1 MGKGEKNSILS
12 KPSKP
17 KFRAHVSG
25 GCIIRTTKKGV
36 EKSKSDRMK
45 EEDEA
50 RRYKRA
56 IGRTRDHIT
65 DPRRTESRREKGHKE
80 YSRGRPAESPARKRR
95 RSRSRSSTRRSY
107 KDHHH
112 RSEPTTR
119 VKREH
124 YDQKRETENRSRSR
138 SKSRARGWNM
148 RADKDRHHRRDHD
161 KVKRERRRSRSRF

>member
-1 MGKGEKNSILS
+1 M
-12 KPSKP
+12 
-17 KFRAHVSG
+17 FRAHVSG

-50 RRYKRA
+50 RYRRA
-56 IGRTRDHIT
+56 TGRTRDHRAA
-65 DPRRTESRREKGHKE
+65 PKRTESRREKGHKE

-107 KDHHH
+107 KDRHQ
-112 RSEPTTR
+112 RSETTTR

-138 SKSRARGWNM
+138 SRSRGW
-148 RADKDRHHRRDHD
+148 RADKDKDRHHRREHD
-161 KVKRERRRSRSRF
+161 KVKREGRRTRPRF